1 MVQSTIENLLRH
13 NRFAAVTSAAFQP
26 NEIILRRLKGTERLG
41 EPFRYEVKLATPN
54 PVQNFANIPGQFLTV
69 GLKLKDAGTRF
80 FNGVITRFEYLGLDD
95 TEHLNYAAELRPW
108 LSLLDYRTNSRIF
121 QNKTSIEII
130 SKIFQEHKGNF
141 KNRTIGR
148 FPNRTFCVQYDETDL
163 TFVSR
168 LMEQDGLYYYF
179 EHGENRHDLVL
190 VDDLSSHETCKPE
203 AVETH
208 HNLRPARN
216 LHRDDVILHWSEAV
230 SLQSNKVVLKDYD
243 HERPMAELSAVART
257 PSVRIGDI
265 PPGKSAVGAGTRL
278 SGAAGAALETAPAD
292 FFSAIQETFIYP
304 GGYKAKR
311 DGDFYATIRA
321 EELACNAYRARI
333 ETTARQIQTGLI
345 FKAANPFY
353 YGDVGTRPR
362 ATQRFLAIAND
373 FTVLGEV
380 GDRPTEAVTTDQN
393 VECLLYHSTVEII
406 SASTQYRSPRRTQ
419 VPLIKGPQT
428 AVVVGPPGETITT
441 DQYGRI
447 KVQFFWDREGNKDEN
462 SSCWI
467 RVAQNWAGKG
477 FGCLLTPRIGQEVM
491 VDFVHGDPDRPYVTG
506 VVYNGSNLPPEN
518 LPANKTRSTFR
529 THTDRGTIAD
539 YNELRFEDRQG
550 SEEVFLKAQKDHN
563 VKVGNNYAIDV
574 KKKYLLTSA
583 SALAAFGS
591 SIEVTPNKIRLSVMG
606 PAGPQAIEIS
616 SKGIAIFGTTIGMMA
631 TPFRPGS
638 IMSMP
643 PPTPGPPTPAL
654 VAALATS
661 GLAKID
667 SE

>member
-1 MVQSTIENLLRH
+1 MVQSTIENLLKH

-26 NEIILRRLKGTERLG
+26 NEIILRRLSGTERLG
-41 EPFRYEVKLATPN
+41 EPFLYEVKLATPH
-54 PVQNFANIPGQFLTV
+54 PVQNFTNIPGQFLTV

-80 FNGVITRFEYLGLDD
+80 FNGVITRLEYLGLDD
-95 TEHLNYAAELRPW
+95 TEHLNYMAELRPW

-121 QNKTSIEII
+121 QNKTSIEVITQ
-130 SKIFQEHKGNF
+130 IFREHKGNF

-148 FPNRTFCVQYDETDL
+148 FPERTFCVQYDETDL
-163 TFVSR
+163 AFVSR

-190 VDDLSSHETCKPE
+190 VDHLSSHETCKPE

-216 LHRDDVILHWSEAV
+216 LHRDDVILHWSEVV

-243 HERPMAELSAVART
+243 HEKPMAELTAAART
-257 PSVRIGDI
+257 PSVRIGGI
-265 PPGKSAVGAGTRL
+265 PPGKSAAGAGRRL
-278 SGAAGAALETAPAD
+278 SGATVVALETVTAD
-292 FFSAIQETFIYP
+292 LSSDMQETFIYP
-304 GGYKAKR
+304 GGYKTKG

-321 EELACNAYRARI
+321 EELSCNAYRARI
-333 ETTARQIQTGLI
+333 ETTARQIKTGLV

-353 YGDVGTRPR
+353 YGEVGARPK
-362 ATQRFLAIAND
+362 ATQRFLAIANE
-373 FTVLGEV
+373 FTVLGEL
-380 GDRPTEAVTTDQN
+380 GDRAPGAVTTDQN
-393 VECLLYHSTVEII
+393 AEYFLYHSTVEII
-406 SASTQYRSPRRTQ
+406 PASTQYRPPRRTP
-419 VPLIKGPQT
+419 VPAIKGPQM
-428 AVVVGPPGETITT
+428 AVVVGPRGETITT

-491 VDFVHGDPDRPYVTG
+491 VDFVHGDPDRPLVTG
-506 VVYNGSNLPPEN
+506 VVYNGSNLPPEA

-550 SEEVFLKAQKDHN
+550 CEEVFLKAQKDHN
-563 VKVGNNYAIDV
+563 VNVGNIYAIDV
-574 KKKYLLTSA
+574 KTQYLLTSA
-583 SALAAFGS
+583 SAAAAFGS
-591 SIEVTPNKIRLSVMG
+591 SIEVTPDKIRLSVMG
-606 PAGPQAIEIS
+606 ATGPQTIEIS
-616 SKGIAIFGTTIGMMA
+616 AAGITLMGGQGA
-631 TPFRPGS
+631 S
-638 IMSMP
+638 IKVS
-643 PPTPGPPTPAL
+643 GPSVIINNEAL
-654 VAALATS
+654 VVT
-661 GLAKID
+661 
-667 SE
+667 